1 MSNDVEYA
9 IYSTWI
15 DGIPRITRITRG
27 HLEKSPK
34 WIADDQ
40 PLPLSM
46 QEALRLAKHSI
57 ETVTAVDEAQYR
69 WQRITLQ
76 SIEPD
81 KCFWFIS
88 FIHNDRTAYYSI
100 EIGVLMDGTVVM
112 PEHDPEAK
120 NPFD

>member
-15 DGIPRITRITRG
+15 DGISRITRITRG

-40 PLPLSM
+40 PLPVSM

-57 ETVTAVDEAQYR
+57 KKVTAVDEAQYR

-112 PEHDPEAK
+112 PKRDPEAK